1 MAKQTTTLSAFA
13 PGAAAAAAA
22 AAAGGPVGTGSAVGG
37 GAGASLQPRI
47 QSDHDL
53 RCFLASPTFNALWAY
68 LLRLAEAATSTTL
81 SAVPPPPPAPSA
93 VAGMGTLL
101 CALDDLVAEVP
112 PGPTTVGRYGNA
124 AFREWRDRAARA
136 LPDLVRGVGVT
147 DDADVAEVVDLL
159 GLCWG
164 NATRLDYGSGH
175 EAAFLVVLF
184 VLSEKLKLFPRE
196 EDVHLPLTILPQY
209 LTLTRALQSTY
220 NLEPAGSHGVWGL
233 DDFAF
238 LPYLFGAA
246 QLVGSS
252 ISPAAVCSH
261 PIPPALADDYLYFDA
276 VAEIYRVKGPGLSTH
291 SPMLYDVSGAV
302 GGWTKV
308 AGGMVKMYRAEV
320 WGKRV
325 VVQHLGFGRLFE
337 WTG

>member
-1 MAKQTTTLSAFA
+1 MVLVRA
-13 PGAAAAAAA
+13 PR
-22 AAAGGPVGTGSAVGG
+22 
-37 GAGASLQPRI
+37 LRLRRRI
-47 QSDHDL
+47 QSDNDL
-53 RCFLASPTFNALWAY
+53 RSFLASPTFNALWAY
-68 LLRLAEAATSTTL
+68 LLRLKEAATSIAR
-81 SAVPPPPPAPSA
+81 SSVPSPPPAPSA
-93 VAGMGTLL
+93 VAGMGALL
-101 CALDDLVAEVP
+101 AALGDLIAEVP

-124 AFREWRDRAARA
+124 AFREWHARASRA
-136 LPDLVRGVGVT
+136 LPDLVRHVGVT

-159 GLCWG
+159 SLCWG
-164 NATRLDYGSGH
+164 NTTRLDYGSGH

-196 EDVHLPLTILPQY
+196 EDVHLPLTLLPQY

-246 QLVGSS
+246 QLVDTPVP
-252 ISPAAVCSH
+252 PAAVCTH
-261 PIPPALADDYLYFDA
+261 PIPPSLVADYLYFDA
-276 VAEIYRVKGPGLSTH
+276 VAEIYRVKGPGLSMH

-302 GGWTKV
+302 GGWAKV